1 MPHFTWRLVSK
12 IALYFGNKQTDDNI
26 DAGRKVYYRHLPA
39 ANKNCDKLTSIYQSE
54 TKVKTK

>member
-1 MPHFTWRLVSK
+1 MPHFTWQLVSK
-12 IALYFGNKQTDDNI
+12 IALYFGNKQTNNNI
-26 DAGRKVYYRHLPA
+26 DAECKVYYCHLPA